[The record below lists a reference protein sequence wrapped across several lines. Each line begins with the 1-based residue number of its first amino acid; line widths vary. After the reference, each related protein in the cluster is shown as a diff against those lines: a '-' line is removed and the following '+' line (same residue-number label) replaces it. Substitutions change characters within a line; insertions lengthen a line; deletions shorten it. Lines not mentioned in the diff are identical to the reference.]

1 MSDMQANK
9 LTAQFFATV
18 AAFDP
23 VDVALAEAAIGAGL
37 TGALL
42 MAALAKLRSI
52 STSEEMKAVNFQH
65 CWLPSVALLLVAAGL
80 GYVVLSLP
88 PYAAGLSAEVT
99 ANLDASGVSNPVTAV
114 LLNFRGYDT
123 LLEMVVLLLAL
134 LGVWSLGG
142 TAVRREAAPGSVL
155 DTLAR
160 VLAPLLILVAS
171 YLLWVG
177 AHAPGG
183 AFQAGAVLGAA
194 GVLLLL
200 TGWRPCTDLMALPLR
215 LMLVTGPGLF
225 VAMAALLYM
234 IEGQLLA
241 FPPAQAGILILI
253 LETAATVS
261 IGVTLATLFPHRLG
275 SVAGAHEAGVVLMQ
289 VFFAVIG
296 ASASVG
302 LVLRHGKARIEVLQQ
317 LPGRVV
323 STITDIRRQ
332 HFIAGMTLAVGREK
346 VAGLDIVHLPDVFG
360 RNELGVERGGG
371 VVYLD

>member
-1 MSDMQANK
+1 MEALTLLAWVFDALLGLGLLWLAWQA
-9 LTAQFFATV
+9 LSCPDLFRAIVLFI
-18 AAFDP
+18 AFGLLMALAWVRLEAP
-23 VDVALAEAAIGAGL
+23 DVALAEAAIGAGL

-261 IGVTLATLFPHRLG
+261 IGVTLATLFLG
-275 SVAGAHEAGVVLMQ
+275 GNPQNSKDQ
-289 VFFAVIG
+289 
-296 ASASVG
+296 
-302 LVLRHGKARIEVLQQ
+302 K
-317 LPGRVV
+317 
-323 STITDIRRQ
+323 
-332 HFIAGMTLAVGREK
+332 
-346 VAGLDIVHLPDVFG
+346 
-360 RNELGVERGGG
+360 
-371 VVYLD
+371 